1 MKMQPPQSPTPLPSS
16 SSRLPLI
23 HQSSSV
29 SSSTSSVL
37 ISHYTP
43 DEKLNLL
50 NGADLWKLHP
60 IDRSGEDIDVGVG
73 VGVGVEQQDSNQ
85 TSGPPAAAGTTMA
98 TTTTTT
104 TGLSDNG
111 GLVLQQ
117 NLQSI
122 RMSDGPHGVRK
133 PIGDFGLNDAHP
145 STCFPSACA
154 TACSWNSETLYK
166 LGLALKEE
174 CHAHDVQVL
183 LGPGI
188 NIKRYPAGGRNHEY
202 FSEDPYHTGILA
214 RSYIQGVQSESSSSP
229 SVAACLK
236 HYAVNNQESHMMVVD
251 AVVDDRTLREI
262 YLRAFEICIRDVG
275 KEQQQQHQQLQ
286 QPPRTVMAAYNQVN
300 GNFCSEHGYLLDTI
314 LRKEWNYE
322 GVVVSD
328 WGAVND
334 RAKGIQA
341 GMDLEMPGNQ
351 GACHEEFIIVPSASA
366 EEEQQ
371 TTTTTT
377 TENNWNTNTDTTTP
391 ATTLSGRNQQQYL
404 NEMYI
409 DTSASRIARL
419 VHDYQPKSY
428 HDSVTN
434 TISYNVNN
442 SNNNSDVDIEQP
454 FETGDSS
461 VTGRRRRSHN
471 RLSLTEEDFDSMF
484 DRHHQLARE
493 MATECI
499 VMLQNRDQ
507 LLPLALSFSDETDS
521 TNTPAGPGPQRRSY
535 RNVAVIGDFGKD
547 NPRIQGM
554 GSAKVTAARMTNVY
568 DCLKDEIQKSSSS
581 CSSVLTFSSGYDV
594 DGESDDVDTALIEH
608 AVATARDADVA
619 LVFVGLPEIMESEG
633 FDRPHC
639 RLPQQHISLVEAV
652 CNVNTNV
659 VIVLSN
665 GGIVSVPESFVAGA
679 KAILEGFLLGQA
691 GGRAIVDVLL
701 GKVSP
706 SGKMPETVVM
716 DTSHIPA
723 HPHFPGTRH
732 TVEYREG
739 LDVGYRYFNKKSGSG
754 IDDPDLVQFPFGH
767 GLQYTAFEYRNLR
780 VSIQNDS
787 PVKKHVVVSVDV
799 QNKGVTHTAKEV
811 LQLYVRTIGSAVY
824 RPAHELKGFEKVEF
838 SPGETKTVTF
848 SLNERAFAFYD
859 IGLKE
864 WIVEPGPECS
874 FEIQVGASS
883 RDIRLCDTISFTAG
897 KEASFLAQE
906 SYPPVHNAAC
916 REVGGE
922 YYVDDTTF
930 AKRFGTSELSVL
942 DIISRKNEENVHE
955 TFVHRNTLLKEAAK
969 MSLLGWFLF
978 QFTYNM
984 AISEVKRGPRRKREV
999 RMIRANVEN
1008 LPLRVLVLFAKGT
1021 LSFRLLDFLILLMNG
1036 CYLAAFRS
1044 VFRRRRRQQP
1054 PQ

>member
-1 MKMQPPQSPTPLPSS
+1 MKIPQQQQQPPLPSS
-16 SSRLPLI
+16 STRLPVLS

-29 SSSTSSVL
+29 SSTSSEL

-50 NGADLWKLHP
+50 NGADLWNLHP
-60 IDRSGEDIDVGVG
+60 IDCPEEVFDLGVG
-73 VGVGVEQQDSNQ
+73 AEQPDDL
-85 TSGPPAAAGTTMA
+85 TGTPPPLAAPTPAGG

-104 TGLSDNG
+104 ASIPDSNG
-111 GLVLQQ
+111 GFAFQK

-133 PIGDFGLNDAHP
+133 PISDFGLNDAHP

-154 TACSWNSETLYK
+154 TACSWNVETLHR

-202 FSEDPYHTGILA
+202 FSEDPYHTGVLA
-214 RSYIQGVQSESSSSP
+214 CSYIQGVQSDSHSSP
-229 SVAACLK
+229 PVAACLK
-236 HYAVNNQESHMMVVD
+236 HYAVNNQESHRMVVD
-251 AVVDDRTLREI
+251 VVVDDRTLREI
-262 YLRAFEICIRDVG
+262 YLRAFEMCIHDVTENTG
-275 KEQQQQHQQLQ
+275 PPPPQQQGNQ

-300 GNFCSEHGYLLDTI
+300 GIFCSEHEYLLDTI
-314 LRKEWNYE
+314 LRKEWNYD

-351 GACHEEFIIVPSASA
+351 GACHDEFIIVPSASDDPA
-366 EEEQQ
+366 REQQ
-371 TTTTTT
+371 TIPAATL
-377 TENNWNTNTDTTTP
+377 NANTDTVSTTTDAA
-391 ATTLSGRNQQQYL
+391 ATTTALPGRHQQQYL
-404 NEMYI
+404 HEMYI
-409 DTSASRIARL
+409 DASASRIARL

-428 HDSVTN
+428 HDSVINGTG
-434 TISYNVNN
+434 NVN
-442 SNNNSDVDIEQP
+442 SNDNNDVDIEQP
-454 FETGDSS
+454 LGTRDDSS
-461 VTGRRRRSHN
+461 GTGRRQRRQN
-471 RLSLTEEDFDSMF
+471 RLSLTEEDFDDMF
-484 DRHHQLARE
+484 ERHHQLARE

-499 VMLQNRDQ
+499 VMLQNKDQ
-507 LLPLALSFSDETDS
+507 LLPLTLSFDHQNNSNNTTD
-521 TNTPAGPGPQRRSY
+521 GPRRRREY
-535 RNVAVIGDFGKD
+535 RNIAVIGDFGRN

-568 DCLKDEIQKSSSS
+568 DCLKDEIEKSSSS
-581 CSSVLTFSSGYDV
+581 CSSVLTYSSGYDV
-594 DGESDDVDTALIEH
+594 DGESDDVDTSLIEH

-652 CNVNTNV
+652 CDVNANV
-659 VIVLSN
+659 VVVLSN
-665 GGIVSVPESFVAGA
+665 GGVVSIPESFIVGA
-679 KAILEGFLLGQA
+679 RAILEGYLLGQA

-706 SGKMPETVVM
+706 SGKMPETIIM

-723 HPHFPGTRH
+723 HRYFPGTRH

-739 LDVGYRYFNKKSGSG
+739 LDVGYRYFNKKSESG
-754 IDDPDLVQFPFGH
+754 IDDPDVVQFPFGH
-767 GLQYTAFEYRNLR
+767 GLQYTTFEYRNLR

-799 QNKGVTHTAKEV
+799 QNTGDTHIAKEV
-811 LQLYVRTIGSAVY
+811 IQLYIRTTGSAVY
-824 RPAHELKGFEKVEF
+824 RPAHELKGFQKVQF
-838 SPGETKTVTF
+838 SPGETKTITF
-848 SLNERAFAFYD
+848 SLDERAFAFYD

-864 WIVEPGPECS
+864 WIVEPGPDCV
-874 FEIQVGASS
+874 FEIQIGASS

-897 KEASFLAQE
+897 KEASLLAQE
-906 SYPPVHNAAC
+906 SYPPVENVGC

-922 YYVDDTTF
+922 YYVDDSTF
-930 AKRFGTSELSVL
+930 AKRFGTSELSML
-942 DIISRKNEENVHE
+942 DIIARKNEENVHE
-955 TFVHRNTLLKEAAK
+955 TRVHRNTLLKEAAK

-1021 LSFRLLDFLILLMNG
+1021 LSFKLLDFLILLMNG
-1036 CYLAAFRS
+1036 WYLAAFRS
-1044 VFRRRRRQQP
+1044 IFRRRRR
-1054 PQ
+1054 